1 MYKIV
6 DAKFSV
12 RFWNNLHQLRWNN
25 LHQLRWNNLHQLRS
39 LSKDWKDKPFVC
51 IEIWNIKPETN
62 LVIAQSPP
70 CIPQEQDYMG
80 KCLLRT

>member
-12 RFWNNLHQLRWNN
+12 RFWNNLHQLR
-25 LHQLRWNNLHQLRS
+25 S
-39 LSKDWKDKPFVC
+39 SSKDWKDKPFVC

-70 CIPQEQDYMG
+70 CIPQEQD
-80 KCLLRT
+80 